1 MDQSELSNN
10 TSGVKSRRSLQL
22 FPDDLSIKSTITCN
36 SNLLPN
42 DTVALPGD
50 AGFLEIAGLSSSD
63 AVNARSGVSA
73 RPFLS
78 EQLCE
83 LRVKL
88 CKVVINS
95 LYQPL

>member
-22 FPDDLSIKSTITCN
+22 FPDDRSIKTITCN

-50 AGFLEIAGLSSSD
+50 AGCLEIAGLSSSD

-73 RPFLS
+73 RPCLS

-88 CKVVINS
+88 WKVVINS